1 MALRL
6 AAAAA
11 LTVAVLLVMLLTRTP
26 DPAAQPLTQP
36 STAPLVLP
44 SLTGGPA
51 ATTGPGLRGPADAT
65 AAALPSTATASVT
78 PVEQLTTD
86 VLALEAITAWQAPTD
101 QARTDALTS
110 LATTEY
116 QDAARTI
123 DATRVPSAA
132 PLTVRTRVE
141 ADGQALVDVELED
154 GTDLALVLR
163 LEQDRWLLHDLRPVT
178 AAEDGGAP

>member
-1 MALRL
+1 M
-6 AAAAA
+6 
-11 LTVAVLLVMLLTRTP
+11 
-26 DPAAQPLTQP
+26 
-36 STAPLVLP
+36 
-44 SLTGGPA
+44 
-51 ATTGPGLRGPADAT
+51 
-65 AAALPSTATASVT
+65 
-78 PVEQLTTD
+78 EQLTTD